1 MERTTFNQ
9 TEALSKAREE
19 LATHRAEI
27 AELRRDIADLKDVFD
42 SMADALQG
50 IQVTLAEARGGW
62 RTFVGIGTAFASLG
76 AGLAWLIDHLI
87 KRGP

>member
-1 MERTTFNQ
+1 MDSQTFHQ
-9 TEALSKAREE
+9 SEALSKAREE

-27 AELRRDIADLKDVFD
+27 AELRRDIADLKEVF
-42 SMADALQG
+42 SEMKEALQG

-62 RTFVGIGTAFASLG
+62 RTVVFFGTAFASAG
-76 AGLAWLIDHLI
+76 AALAWVVDHFM